1 LLVIPLTTRLGCSK
15 MKTRHSTN
23 KRVSIAG
30 MRIDRASAVPLHLQI
45 AAHLRDGILR
55 GAFPAGTRFLGSRE
69 IARELGCSRTAVLTA
84 WELLYAEGYLEST
97 PRGGVTVASLTV
109 AQASTG
115 LEAPGESAR
124 ARVVTA
130 RVSQRWRSVMA
141 SHYDTN
147 WASEFSP
154 GAPELS
160 SFPFKEWSRLLRQS
174 WQNPRSSDCLDLPP
188 QGHPALRREI
198 ANFLGSVRGLVCRPE
213 EVVVTSGT
221 SGALDFLSRMLLDPG
236 EEVWVEEPGF
246 VEARWALTAAG
257 ARLVPITVDDR
268 GLCVSEGIRRA
279 PHAKL
284 IVVTPSHQYP
294 LGVSMGLERRLELLD
309 WARKNDVWIVEDDYN
324 SEFRHQDC
332 MTASL
337 RSLDREGRV
346 IYLGTFS
353 KIMMPSLRLGY
364 LVANEDFIAAF
375 SRGRAR
381 IDVHTSGIG
390 QLALAEFMRE
400 GHLLRHLR
408 RMRKVYAERRAA
420 LIDAIT
426 TLMPNEL
433 TVSSASTGLHLVA
446 LFTERLRARMSDEAA
461 AKLLRRTGIHVQPL
475 SQNHLEQPMRQ
486 GLVFGYGRLRA
497 ADASRLIARIATC
510 IGEPAPARKTS
521 RRSRDGRQP
530 AAAGLSVYGNS
541 GSFLA
546 AGRSVKD

>member
-1 LLVIPLTTRLGCSK
+1 

-45 AAHLRDGILR
+45 AAHLRERILR

-97 PRGGVTVASLTV
+97 PRGGVTVASLTA
-109 AQASTG
+109 AQAHADVDG
-115 LEAPGESAR
+115 PGEPTR
-124 ARVVTA
+124 GRGVTA
-130 RVSQRWRSVMA
+130 RISRRWASVMA

-174 WQNPRSSDCLDLPP
+174 WQNPRSADCLDLPP
-188 QGHPALRREI
+188 QGHPALRGEI

-257 ARLVPITVDDR
+257 AKLVPIPVDDR
-268 GLCVSEGIRRA
+268 GLCVCEGIRRA

-309 WARKNDVWIVEDDYN
+309 WARKNDVWILEDDYN
-324 SEFRHQDC
+324 SEFRHQDS

-375 SRGRAR
+375 SQGRAR

-420 LIDAIT
+420 LIDAIK

-433 TVSSASTGLHLVA
+433 TVSSAATGLHLVA
-446 LFTERLRARMSDEAA
+446 LFTQRLRARMNDEEAA
-461 AKLLRRTGIHVQPL
+461 KMLRQAGIHVQPL
-475 SQNHLEQPMRQ
+475 SQNHLAQPVRQ

-510 IGEPAPARKTS
+510 IGEPSPGRRTS
-521 RRSRDGRQP
+521 RRSRDNMREP
-530 AAAGLSVYGNS
+530 PAAGLSVYGNS

-546 AGRSVKD
+546 AGRSAKD